1 MRTRL
6 TALAMLLIPTAV
18 LAQDPGQI
26 QRLFESGKYQQVV
39 DSTTPDSPPD
49 VLYTT
54 AQSQQKLGANDQAA
68 QTFSRLAERPEADPW
83 HFIGLSG
90 RQLVEG
96 NPDAAIASARQ
107 AATMAPE
114 LPYAHFQLGL
124 VLARQQQWAEAA
136 AAFDEV
142 SASAAD
148 QRLRVL
154 LRRHDALP
162 RQSSRSDGGALRAV
176 PQARARGARAAGGAL
191 DHANASKAIRTP
203 SWELEFL
210 ERFPIPKTHRPVSAT
225 GRFQMV
231 FP

>member
-6 TALAMLLIPTAV
+6 TALAMLLIPTIV

-26 QRLFESGKYQQVV
+26 QRLFESGRYQQVV

-54 AQSQQKLGANDQAA
+54 AQSQQKLGAHDQAA

-96 NPDAAIASARQ
+96 NADAAIASARQ
-107 AATMAPE
+107 AVAMAPE

-124 VLARQQQWAEAA
+124 ALARQQAWAEAA
-136 AAFDEV
+136 AEFDAASERQPGNAYAHYYGGMMHYRANRIDRMAVHFDQFLRLAPEAPERPEV
-142 SASAAD
+142 LSIM
-148 QRLRVL
+148 RTL
-154 LRRHDALP
+154 
-162 RQSSRSDGGALRAV
+162 QSR
-176 PQARARGARAAGGAL
+176 
-191 DHANASKAIRTP
+191 
-203 SWELEFL
+203 
-210 ERFPIPKTHRPVSAT
+210 
-225 GRFQMV
+225 
-231 FP
+231 